1 MLVLPHLT
9 LCSCTEV
16 GEIQVVVTSKV
27 KNPLIRTKSF
37 KIPTVVVCPP
47 LLLLRKMAAY
57 EAQTTRRRWQRSQST
72 YFDPIDSFTPHPADA
87 CTGSDRNKTFHRSS
101 ALSQPPSDSTRP

>member
-1 MLVLPHLT
+1 MAVLPHLT

-16 GEIQVVVTSKV
+16 GDVQDVVTPKV
-27 KNPLIRTKSF
+27 KNPDKSF
-37 KIPTVVVCPP
+37 RIPTVVVCPP

-101 ALSQPPSDSTRP
+101 ALSQPPFDSTRP